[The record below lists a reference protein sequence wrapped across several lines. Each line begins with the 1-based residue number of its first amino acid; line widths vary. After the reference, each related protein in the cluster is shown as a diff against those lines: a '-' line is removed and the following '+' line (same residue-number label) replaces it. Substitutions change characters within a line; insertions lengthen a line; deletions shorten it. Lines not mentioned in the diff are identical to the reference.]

1 MKSLSLSLATPF
13 FMNFARKPSR
23 NHSAHDWIEYLRE
36 SNGLGGILAKTED
49 LAKLKAKL
57 STALERLDIGHLS
70 PKIEVG
76 WRSGAQE
83 ELFLLVGSA
92 SIGTR
97 LQQVLPSLINELAK
111 IGLHCKAIKVKVKP
125 TTPDWE
131 VKPRQ
136 NPKNIAAKGFNA
148 VAKKSLQELIE
159 KLPPD
164 SELRSAVER
173 LLQNKSK

>member
-1 MKSLSLSLATPF
+1 MKSLSLSPATPF

-23 NHSAHDWIEYLRE
+23 HHSAHDWMEYLRE

-49 LAKLKAKL
+49 LAQLKAKL
-57 STALERLDIGHLS
+57 FIALESLDIGHLS
-70 PKIEVG
+70 PKIEAG

-83 ELFLLVGSA
+83 ELFLLVSSA

-97 LQQVLPSLINELAK
+97 LQQVLPSLINELGK

-125 TTPDWE
+125 ANQGWE

-136 NPKNIAAKGFNA
+136 SSKNAAPKGLNA
-148 VAKKSLQELIE
+148 VAKKSWQELLE
-159 KLPPD
+159 KLPPESD
-164 SELRSAVER
+164 LRRAVER
-173 LLQNKSK
+173 LLQNKSQ

>member
-148 VAKKSLQELIE
+148 VAKKSLQERIE

-173 LLQNKSK
+173 LLQNKPK

>member
-1 MKSLSLSLATPF
+1 MKTLSLSPATPF

-23 NHSAHDWIEYLRE
+23 NHSAHDWMEYLRE

-49 LAKLKAKL
+49 LAQLKAKL
-57 STALERLDIGHLS
+57 LIALESLDIGHLG
-70 PKIEVG
+70 PKIEAG

-83 ELFLLVGSA
+83 ELFLLVSSA

-97 LQQVLPSLINELAK
+97 LQQVLPSLINELGK

-125 TTPDWE
+125 ANQDWE

-136 NPKNIAAKGFNA
+136 SSKNAAPKGLNA
-148 VAKKSLQELIE
+148 VAKKSWQELLE
-159 KLPPD
+159 KLPPESD
-164 SELRSAVER
+164 LRRAVER
-173 LLQNKSK
+173 LLQNKS

>member
-13 FMNFARKPSR
+13 FMNFAHKPSR

-36 SNGLGGILAKTED
+36 SNGLGDILAKTED

-57 STALERLDIGHLS
+57 FLALESLDLGHLS

-76 WRSGAQE
+76 WRSGGQE
-83 ELFLLVGSA
+83 ELFLLVASS

-97 LQQVLPSLINELAK
+97 LQQVLPSLINELGK
-111 IGLHCKAIKVKVKP
+111 VGLHCKAIKVKVKP
-125 TTPDWE
+125 TSPGWE
-131 VKPRQ
+131 VRPRQ
-136 NPKNIAAKGFNA
+136 NSQNIPPRGLNP

-159 KLPPD
+159 KLPPG

>member
-1 MKSLSLSLATPF
+1 MKSLSLSPATPF

-23 NHSAHDWIEYLRE
+23 NHSAHDWMEYLRE
-36 SNGLGGILAKTED
+36 SHGLGGILAKTED
-49 LAKLKAKL
+49 LAQLKAKL
-57 STALERLDIGHLS
+57 LLALERLDIGHLS
-70 PKIEVG
+70 SKIEAG
-76 WRSGAQE
+76 WRSGAQD
-83 ELFLLVGSA
+83 ELFLLVSSA

-97 LQQVLPSLINELAK
+97 LQQILPSLISELGK

-125 TTPDWE
+125 AALDWE

-136 NPKNIAAKGFNA
+136 SPKNVPPKGLNE
-148 VAKKSLQELIE
+148 VAKKSWQDLLE

-164 SELRSAVER
+164 SDLRRAVEH

>member
-1 MKSLSLSLATPF
+1 
-13 FMNFARKPSR
+13 MNFARKPSR
-23 NHSAHDWIEYLRE
+23 NHSAHDWMEYLRE

-49 LAKLKAKL
+49 LAQLKAKL
-57 STALERLDIGHLS
+57 FIALESLDIGHLS
-70 PKIEVG
+70 PKIEAG

-83 ELFLLVGSA
+83 ELFLLVSSA

-97 LQQVLPSLINELAK
+97 LQQVLPSLINELGK

-125 TTPDWE
+125 ANQDWE

-136 NPKNIAAKGFNA
+136 SSKNAAPKGLNA
-148 VAKKSLQELIE
+148 VAKKSWQALLE
-159 KLPPD
+159 KLPAD

-173 LLQNKSK
+173 LLQNKSQ

>member
-1 MKSLSLSLATPF
+1 
-13 FMNFARKPSR
+13 
-23 NHSAHDWIEYLRE
+23 
-36 SNGLGGILAKTED
+36 
-49 LAKLKAKL
+49 
-57 STALERLDIGHLS
+57 LERLDIGHLS

-97 LQQVLPSLINELAK
+97 LQQVLPSLINELGK